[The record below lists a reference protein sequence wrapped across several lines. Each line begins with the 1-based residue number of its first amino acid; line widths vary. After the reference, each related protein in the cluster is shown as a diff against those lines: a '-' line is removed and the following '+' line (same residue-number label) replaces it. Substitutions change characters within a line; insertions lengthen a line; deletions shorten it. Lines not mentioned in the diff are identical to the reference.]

1 MKQIPSLE
9 NWCELPTKFG
19 LFRMYDSGQN
29 GVRIVTNGDIRML
42 PVPTLVRIH
51 SSCTASELFSTL
63 DCDCTDQL
71 QQSMRLI
78 ADAGHGII
86 IHLRQE
92 GRGHGI
98 SKKIEVARLMQT
110 QQFDTVEAF
119 DVLNLE
125 HDPRQYPQ
133 VIEILKTLDI
143 TEIHLIT
150 NNPKKI
156 QYLSEA
162 GITVTKR
169 IGLKPIIR
177 EENCNYLLS
186 KKMRLGH
193 EIDLPE

>member
-1 MKQIPSLE
+1 
-9 NWCELPTKFG
+9 
-19 LFRMYDSGQN
+19 
-29 GVRIVTNGDIRML
+29 
-42 PVPTLVRIH
+42 
-51 SSCTASELFSTL
+51 
-63 DCDCTDQL
+63 
-71 QQSMRLI
+71 
-78 ADAGHGII
+78 
-86 IHLRQE
+86 
-92 GRGHGI
+92 
-98 SKKIEVARLMQT
+98 MQT
-110 QQFDTVEAF
+110 QQFDTVEAC

-177 EENCNYLLS
+177 EENRNYLLS